1 VRLKDKVAI
10 ITGGS
15 TGMARA
21 ASELFAEKGTK
32 VVIGERMKAQ
42 GERIATHIPVAMAPG
57 WMLQFPG
64 MI

>member
-1 VRLKDKVAI
+1 
-10 ITGGS
+10 
-15 TGMARA
+15 GMARA